1 MAKEKYIDIPAIVQL
16 IGGVYLNNSVLDNSH
31 YFFDEDDFTE
41 RFHKIL
47 FGTIYNLHNLGVTK
61 IDIIAIEDYLQQR
74 PEAYGVY
81 QSNKGREY
89 IQKLEENTQV
99 AAFDYYYGRVKK
111 MTLFRMYEKAG
122 INLSWLYDIDNIL
135 DTKKKQAQ
143 EDWLDSH
150 SLEEIADI
158 IDSRI
163 SQVRSKYVD
172 NSIENAGQAGDD
184 IFELIEDFKAK
195 PEFGIPLYG
204 KYINTITRGARL
216 SKVYMRSAA
225 TGLGKTRTMI
235 ADACTFAC
243 DTIFD
248 LTEYKWVSNGT
259 KEPTVYITTEQ
270 DKKEIQSMML
280 AFVSAVDEEHI
291 LTGKYENDEYER
303 VKYAAK
309 ILQDSPLYI
318 EMLPDFSMQDIENCI
333 KRNIQLKNVK
343 YICYDYIHTSMKI
356 LSEISSKTGVKGLRE
371 DNILFMIGVR
381 LKDIAM
387 QYGVFIITS
396 TQLNGGYVEAKVF
409 DQNLLRGAKSLGDK
423 IDVGMIMLRVEEEEK
438 EALGPI
444 IRKGGFEMPDIKISV
459 YKNRRS
465 RYEHILIWCKSNR
478 GICRIDPLFVTGY
491 NYDFIPIEDT
501 QIKVVESSN

>member
-1 MAKEKYIDIPAIVQL
+1 
-16 IGGVYLNNSVLDNSH
+16 
-31 YFFDEDDFTE
+31 
-41 RFHKIL
+41 
-47 FGTIYNLHNLGVTK
+47 
-61 IDIIAIEDYLQQR
+61 
-74 PEAYGVY
+74 
-81 QSNKGREY
+81 
-89 IQKLEENTQV
+89 
-99 AAFDYYYGRVKK
+99 
-111 MTLFRMYEKAG
+111 
-122 INLSWLYDIDNIL
+122 
-135 DTKKKQAQ
+135 
-143 EDWLDSH
+143 
-150 SLEEIADI
+150 
-158 IDSRI
+158 
-163 SQVRSKYVD
+163 
-172 NSIENAGQAGDD
+172 
-184 IFELIEDFKAK
+184 
-195 PEFGIPLYG
+195 
-204 KYINTITRGARL
+204 
-216 SKVYMRSAA
+216 MRSAA